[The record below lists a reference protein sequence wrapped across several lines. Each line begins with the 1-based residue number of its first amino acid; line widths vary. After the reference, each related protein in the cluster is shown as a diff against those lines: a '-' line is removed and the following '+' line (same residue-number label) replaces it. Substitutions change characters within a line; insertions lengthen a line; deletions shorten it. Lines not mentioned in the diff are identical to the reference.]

1 MMNETT
7 EERYG
12 RNRNGRRGRGSGF
25 IIITINPTREGRCR
39 DGRNVGKGKGVEW
52 EIGKGIR
59 EERGG
64 ETKGVKGLRQRRE
77 LKKEHQRQKG
87 SHGNNGKEW
96 EGMEKEEHQVEG
108 KGRDDDDY

>member
-1 MMNETT
+1 MNETT

-52 EIGKGIR
+52 EIGKGTR
-59 EERGG
+59 EERGRG
-64 ETKGVKGLRQRRE
+64 NEVGVKDLRQRRVE
-77 LKKEHQRQKG
+77 EGTSKISDYIHHKEFNKG
-87 SHGNNGKEW
+87 N
-96 EGMEKEEHQVEG
+96 
-108 KGRDDDDY
+108 